1 MHVKGT
7 EADGVVD
14 VSTSFKRLQAEKLA
28 ADKILQELTP
38 LQSVQEVESLR
49 DYLQNMTL
57 KTEVRLNCPLSCID
71 PNFLSLF
78 RWPRTRS
85 SA

>member
-1 MHVKGT
+1 MCLEAT

-57 KTEVRLNCPLSCID
+57 KTEVRLTGCMS
-71 PNFLSLF
+71 
-78 RWPRTRS
+78 
-85 SA
+85 